1 MPMSTRFEGKTALVT
16 GGSRGIGR
24 ACVARLAAEGA
35 TVAFLY
41 RSNQA
46 AAESLLGELGEAASR
61 VRALQADV
69 RDLARAHQIVDQ
81 LFDEWKRLDVLVNS
95 AGIVQDGLLGAMTAE
110 QWHDVLE
117 TNLTG
122 TFNYCHAVTQPM
134 LMQRSGSIVSLSSTA
149 AEFAARGQVNYA
161 ASKGGING
169 LTHALAKEL
178 APRKVRVNA
187 VAPGMIET
195 DMSQVVRGIAGDQL
209 KGVIPLKRIGKPEE
223 VASVVAFL
231 ASDEAS
237 YLTGQV
243 LRVDGGLSL
252 GGY

>member
-1 MPMSTRFEGKTALVT
+1 MRFEGKTALVT

-24 ACVARLAAEGA
+24 ACVVQLATEGAKVVLVYQSNREAAEA
-35 TVAFLY
+35 VVAQLQGIVGEV
-41 RSNQA
+41 RPVQA
-46 AAESLLGELGEAASR
+46 N
-61 VRALQADV
+61 V
-69 RDLARAHQIVDQ
+69 RDPDLAHKIVDQ
-81 LFDEWKRLDVLVNS
+81 LVEEWGHLDILVNS
-95 AGIVQDGLLGAMTAE
+95 AGIVQDGLAGAMTDQ
-110 QWHDVLE
+110 QWRDVIE

-134 LMQRSGSIVSLSSTA
+134 MMQRQGSMVNLSSTA
-149 AEFAARGQVNYA
+149 AEFASRGQVNYA

-169 LTHALAKEL
+169 LTRALAKEL

-195 DMSQVVRGIAGDQL
+195 DMSQVVRGVVGDQI
-209 KGVIPLKRIGKPEE
+209 KSIIPLRRVGKPEE
-223 VASVVAFL
+223 VAAVVAFL

-243 LRVDGGLSL
+243 IRVDGGLSL

>member
-1 MPMSTRFEGKTALVT
+1 MRFEGKTAIVT

-24 ACVARLAAEGA
+24 ACVARLVQEGARVTVVFRSNREAAEA
-35 TVAFLY
+35 LADEL
-41 RSNQA
+41 A
-46 AAESLLGELGEAASR
+46 DAPGE
-61 VRALQADV
+61 VRLEQADV
-69 RDLARAHQIVDQ
+69 CDYRRAHELADQ
-81 LFDEWKRLDVLVNS
+81 LVEDWEKIDVLVNS
-95 AGIVQDGLLGAMTAE
+95 AGIVQDGLLGMMTPE
-110 QWHDVLE
+110 QWQKVID
-117 TNLTG
+117 TNLGG

-134 LMQRSGSIVSLSSTA
+134 MMARSGSIVNLSSTA

-169 LTHALAKEL
+169 LTRGLAKEL
-178 APRKVRVNA
+178 AQRKIRVNG

-195 DMSQVVRGIAGDQL
+195 DMSQVVRGVAGDQI
-209 KGVIPLKRIGKPEE
+209 KKIVPLKRIGQAEE
-223 VASVVAFL
+223 IAAVVAFL

-243 LRVDGGLSL
+243 IRVDGGLSL

>member
-1 MPMSTRFEGKTALVT
+1 MRFEGKTAIVT

-24 ACVARLAAEGA
+24 ACVARLVREGARVAVVFRSNREAAEA
-35 TVAFLY
+35 LADEL
-41 RSNQA
+41 A
-46 AAESLLGELGEAASR
+46 DAPGE
-61 VRALQADV
+61 VRLEQADV
-69 RDLARAHQIVDQ
+69 CDYRRAHELADQ
-81 LFDEWKRLDVLVNS
+81 LVEDWEKIDVLVNS
-95 AGIVQDGLLGAMTAE
+95 AGIVQDGLLGMMTPE
-110 QWHDVLE
+110 QWQKVID
-117 TNLTG
+117 TNLGG

-134 LMQRSGSIVSLSSTA
+134 MMARSGSIVNLSSTA

-169 LTHALAKEL
+169 LTRGLAKEL
-178 APRKVRVNA
+178 AQRKIRVNG

-195 DMSQVVRGIAGDQL
+195 DMSQVVRGVAGDQI
-209 KGVIPLKRIGKPEE
+209 KKIVPLKRIGQAEE
-223 VASVVAFL
+223 IAAVVAFL

-243 LRVDGGLSL
+243 IRVDGGLSL